1 VGSYVASLTGMAIK
15 VGKSIGPV
23 TAELGDNDC
32 KTPYAPDYIEKIR
45 QRGSIGKKRK
55 TAKC

>member
-1 VGSYVASLTGMAIK
+1 MGSYVASLTDMAIK

-23 TAELGDNDC
+23 TADLGDNDC
-32 KTPYAPDYIEKIR
+32 KPPYALDYIEKIR
-45 QRGSIGKKRK
+45 QRGSIGQKRK